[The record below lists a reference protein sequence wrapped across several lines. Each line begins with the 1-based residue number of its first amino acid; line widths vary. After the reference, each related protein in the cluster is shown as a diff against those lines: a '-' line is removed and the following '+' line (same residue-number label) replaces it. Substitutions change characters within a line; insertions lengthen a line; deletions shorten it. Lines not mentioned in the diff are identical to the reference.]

1 MVEGR
6 ETLVGKKE
14 SSSEFRLLADLGG
27 GLKLYDCSLAAL
39 KEQDVNARLMSQAD
53 YAQLVNNIRKTGHM
67 ESVPYCA
74 VEGDKSDV
82 IQIVSG
88 HHRIRAAKEAGLQ
101 RAPVLIDESGLKRP
115 EIVAKQLAHNRISGF
130 DDNDTLRRLFAEL
143 DQPDLVLE
151 SGLANDL
158 IEVDNVE
165 LDTLLHPHLDMDWR
179 MVVFSFLPHQA
190 RNLET
195 LIEMM
200 PNSDLT
206 PVASI
211 DQFDAFMQ
219 LVVKY
224 SRIKNVRNAG
234 MAIAYLTEVALREL
248 DRHEAREK
256 EWSEKNFRAA
266 ADTVT
271 DSDGVII

>member
-1 MVEGR
+1 
-6 ETLVGKKE
+6 LAVG
-14 SSSEFRLLADLGG
+14 SDLA
-27 GLKLYDCSLAAL
+27 SLR
-39 KEQDVNARLMSQAD
+39 EQDVNARLMSQSD
-53 YAQLVNNIRKTGHM
+53 YAQLVNNIRNSGHM

-74 VEGDKSDV
+74 VQADKPDV
-82 IQIVSG
+82 VQVVSG
-88 HHRIRAAKEAGLQ
+88 HHRLRAAKEAGIKS
-101 RAPVLIDESGLKRP
+101 APILIDESGLERP

-143 DQPDLVLE
+143 DTPDLILQ

-165 LDTLLHPHLDMDWR
+165 LDTLLHPSLDMDWR

-234 MAIAYLTEVALREL
+234 MAIAFLTEVAIKEL
-248 DRHEAREK
+248 EKYEARQK
-256 EWSEKNFRAA
+256 EAGITEGF
-266 ADTVT
+266 TI
-271 DSDGVII
+271 SDD